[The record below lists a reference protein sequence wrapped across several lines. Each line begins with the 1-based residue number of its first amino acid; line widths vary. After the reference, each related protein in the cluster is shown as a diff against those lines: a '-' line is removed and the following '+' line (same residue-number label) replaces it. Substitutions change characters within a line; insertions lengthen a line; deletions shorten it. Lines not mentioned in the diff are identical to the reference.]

1 MKHISCN
8 KYSVCFGL
16 KWFHPWQF
24 TQFTSE
30 DSQALEQ
37 ELERHHSEDELW
49 PDVEETCHF
58 AHLHPFP
65 FFCLCKRGNQGGC
78 CQFTPTSFLLTDIL
92 KHFLPYLGAFG
103 IPPAARLFLAEPGW
117 LVQKVIQVKPG
128 LGRNWF
134 V

>member
-1 MKHISCN
+1 MWRRHAILHICI
-8 KYSVCFGL
+8 
-16 KWFHPWQF
+16 
-24 TQFTSE
+24 
-30 DSQALEQ
+30 
-37 ELERHHSEDELW
+37 
-49 PDVEETCHF
+49 HF
-58 AHLHPFP
+58 RSFV
-65 FFCLCKRGNQGGC
+65 CKRGNQGGC